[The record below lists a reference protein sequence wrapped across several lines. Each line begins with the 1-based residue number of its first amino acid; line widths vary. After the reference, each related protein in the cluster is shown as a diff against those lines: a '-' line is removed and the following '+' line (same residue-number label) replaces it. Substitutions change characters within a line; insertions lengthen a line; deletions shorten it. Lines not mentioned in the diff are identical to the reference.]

1 MSSHSIDVDEAGF
14 QEQVLDVSRHTPV
27 ILDFWAEWCGPCRVL
42 KPILEKLA
50 REFEGKFLLAK
61 IDSDR
66 NQRLAGQFG
75 VRGIPTVVAV
85 VDGGEVDRFS
95 GALPEGEVRKFL
107 GRVIPSP
114 AARLFSQAAALH
126 GQGRQEPALQLLEQA
141 LRLEPENPEGSLLAA
156 QIALDQGS
164 LDAAQRALER
174 IPPQKRMDDG
184 FRALQARLEFLR
196 QSGSLPGEDELQARI
211 GRDGDDLEARLQLA
225 NLWAAQKR
233 YEPALEQLLEIVRR
247 DRKFR
252 DDIGRKTLLEIFN
265 LMGGGEVVNRYRKL
279 LASAL
284 N

>member
-114 AARLFSQAAALH
+114 AARLLAQAAALY

>member
-42 KPILEKLA
+42 KPILDKLA
-50 REFEGKFLLAK
+50 HEFEGKFLLAK

-85 VDGGEVDRFS
+85 VDGREVDRFS

-141 LRLEPENPEGSLLAA
+141 LRLEPENPEGLLLAA

-164 LDAAQRALER
+164 LEAAERALER
-174 IPPQKRMDDG
+174 MPPQKRMDDG
-184 FRALQARLEFLR
+184 FRALQSRLEFLR
-196 QSGSLPGEDELQARI
+196 QSGSLPGEDELLARV

-265 LMGGGEVVNRYRKL
+265 LMGGGEVVSRYRKL

>member
-114 AARLFSQAAALH
+114 AARLLAQAAALY

-233 YEPALEQLLEIVRR
+233 YELALEQLLEIVRR